1 MKNALTSILFLG
13 LLTLF
18 FSSCGGP
25 IESMSFKSP
34 EGDRS
39 IDVSGKRESPAGPII
54 VTVKL
59 IVPAG
64 DKSFSFE
71 HQAQS
76 LTKESVTATW
86 PNNNSCNLSFKL
98 DDGTSWEVEAYL
110 FDDKVEAIKK
120 FKIDG
125 KAIFN

>member
-1 MKNALTSILFLG
+1 MKSTLFSILFVG
-13 LLTLF
+13 MLLLVM
-18 FSSCGGP
+18 SGCGGP
-25 IESMSFKSP
+25 IESMTFKSP

-39 IDVSGKRESPAGPII
+39 IDVSGKRESPAGPIV

-59 IVPAG
+59 TVPAG

-125 KAIFN
+125 KSIFN

>member
-25 IESMSFKSP
+25 IESMTFKSP
-34 EGDRS
+34 DGDRS
-39 IDVSGKRESPAGPII
+39 IDISGKRESPAGPII

-76 LTKESVTATW
+76 LTKESVTAEW
-86 PNNNSCNLSFKL
+86 PNNNRCNLTFKL
-98 DDGTSWEVEAYL
+98 DDGTSWEVETFL
-110 FDDKVEAIKK
+110 LDDKVEAIKK

-125 KAIFN
+125 KGIFK